1 MCQIQIST
9 GKRKSKRVDS
19 DEDMP
24 HQKQQ
29 VYDHSTSSD
38 EDSKSSSKYGK
49 EPAGGRHYTKKGKL
63 KRRPKELKGIIIAS
77 INLYIYFFTGH
88 KRQRSED
95 SNSDGHRSSSKRK
108 AYSKGSDSS
117 HDSNQ

>member
-19 DEDMP
+19 DEDIP

-38 EDSKSSSKYGK
+38 EDSRSSSRHGK

-63 KRRPKELKGIIIAS
+63 RPKELKSIIIAS
-77 INLYIYFFTGH
+77 INLFIYFITGH

-95 SNSDGHRSSSKRK
+95 SNSDGQQSSSKRK

-117 HDSNQ
+117 HDSN

>member
-1 MCQIQIST
+1 MYQIQIST

-38 EDSKSSSKYGK
+38 EDSRSSSRHRKQ
-49 EPAGGRHYTKKGKL
+49 PAGGRHYTKKGKL
-63 KRRPKELKGIIIAS
+63 RHRELNGIIIAS
-77 INLYIYFFTGH
+77 IDLFYLFYYRTQKTKI
-88 KRQRSED
+88 KQ
-95 SNSDGHRSSSKRK
+95 K
-108 AYSKGSDSS
+108 
-117 HDSNQ
+117 

>member
-19 DEDMP
+19 DEDIL
-24 HQKQQ
+24 HQKQEA
-29 VYDHSTSSD
+29 YDHSTSSD
-38 EDSKSSSKYGK
+38 EDSKSSSRHGK
-49 EPAGGRHYTKKGKL
+49 EPAGGRHYTKKEKL

-77 INLYIYFFTGH
+77 INLFTYFITGH

-95 SNSDGHRSSSKRK
+95 SNSERHQSSSKHK

-117 HDSNQ
+117 HDSN

>member
-19 DEDMP
+19 DEDIP

-38 EDSKSSSKYGK
+38 EDSRSSSNYGK
-49 EPAGGRHYTKKGKL
+49 EPAGGGHYTKKGKL
-63 KRRPKELKGIIIAS
+63 RPKELKGIIIAS

-117 HDSNQ
+117 HDSN

>member
-1 MCQIQIST
+1 MCQIHISK

-19 DEDMP
+19 DEDIP

-38 EDSKSSSKYGK
+38 EDSRSSSKYGK

-77 INLYIYFFTGH
+77 INLYIYFITGN
-88 KRQRSED
+88 KRQRLNE
-95 SNSDGHRSSSKRK
+95 SNSDEHQSSSKRK

-117 HDSNQ
+117 HDSN

>member
-1 MCQIQIST
+1 MCQIRISK
-9 GKRKSKRVDS
+9 GKRKSERVDS
-19 DEDMP
+19 DEDIP

-38 EDSKSSSKYGK
+38 EDSRSSSNYGK

-63 KRRPKELKGIIIAS
+63 RPKELKGIIIAS
-77 INLYIYFFTGH
+77 INLFTYFITGH

-95 SNSDGHRSSSKRK
+95 SNSDEHQSSSKRK

-117 HDSNQ
+117 HDSN

>member
-1 MCQIQIST
+1 MYQIQIST

-29 VYDHSTSSD
+29 AYDHSTSSD
-38 EDSKSSSKYGK
+38 EDSRSSSKYEK

-63 KRRPKELKGIIIAS
+63 RPTELKGIIIAS
-77 INLYIYFFTGH
+77 INLFIYFITGN

-95 SNSDGHRSSSKRK
+95 SNSERHQSSSKHK
-108 AYSKGSDSS
+108 ANSKGSDTS
-117 HDSNQ
+117 HDSN